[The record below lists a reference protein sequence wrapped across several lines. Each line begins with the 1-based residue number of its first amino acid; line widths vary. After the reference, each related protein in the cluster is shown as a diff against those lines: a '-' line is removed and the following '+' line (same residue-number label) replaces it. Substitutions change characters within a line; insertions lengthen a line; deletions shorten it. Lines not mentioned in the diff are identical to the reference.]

1 MVSPAGYGQ
10 LTHLLSGLASGK
22 LVVALEGGYNVKAI
36 SKSAAAVTSVLL
48 GDPVPRLM
56 PPTVPSKA
64 AVKAV
69 EDTIRH
75 IAPYWK
81 CLTKHRGATTPTLPA
96 SGSAATL
103 EDAFNKLGIQ

>member
-36 SKSAAAVTSVLL
+36 SRSAAAVTSVLL
-48 GDPVPRLM
+48 GDPVPRLL
-56 PPTVPSKA
+56 PPTVPSKS

-75 IAPYWK
+75 HAPYWK
-81 CLTKHRGATTPTLPA
+81 CLAKHRGATTPTPA
-96 SGSAATL
+96 AGSAATL
-103 EDAFNKLGIQ
+103 EDAFGKLGIQ